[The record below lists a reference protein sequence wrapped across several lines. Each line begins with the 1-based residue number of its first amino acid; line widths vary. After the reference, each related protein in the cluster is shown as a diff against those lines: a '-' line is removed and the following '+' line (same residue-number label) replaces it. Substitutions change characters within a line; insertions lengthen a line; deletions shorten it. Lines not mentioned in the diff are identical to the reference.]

1 MKKVLTLILLCF
13 CVSVVYAQETK
24 ELKIIGKAKKLETGE
39 MVARRDGNGN
49 YCAAI
54 QLVSNLEGF
63 TYDSFDG
70 IVGNIDDKPGMDMVY
85 LTSTERVLQIFK
97 TGFKP
102 LKIILSDY
110 GISLKPREVWQIEIN
125 GENTADQLPVTIR
138 FTPADASLSID
149 GKPLT
154 LASTYNLSVGQ
165 HSVNIAKDGFQSIE
179 KTISVDDKNVFFE
192 YKLLKQADA
201 ALQIETIPE
210 GATVYLDGVNLGVS
224 PIAAFYKPGNY
235 PIKITK
241 EGYVGIENQIL
252 EVITP
257 QTIKSYTLE
266 ENVGYLTVNTN
277 PLATVYFNNE
287 KVTNYTNAK
296 LAPQLVKI
304 KVVMPKAE
312 TLEQQIVLKRNDN
325 QVIDMF
331 PEVQTGSLQ
340 IAVTPFDANVEVI
353 GDAGERFTAT
363 GMKVFE
369 DIPVGTYTI
378 KVSAT
383 SYTTVTETA
392 LVSKDETTNMSFKLI
407 KPTSGVSTNA
417 DGIEMVFVKG
427 GTFTMGCTSEQSNC
441 FDNEKTIHQVTLSDF
456 QIGKYEVTQKQWQFI
471 MGSNPCIFKGDN
483 LPVEN
488 VSWNDLQE
496 FIQKLNQKTGKTYR
510 LPTEAEW
517 EYACRAG
524 TSTPFYTGNNLTT
537 SQANYDGNYPYNNN
551 PKGEYRAKTIPV
563 GSFAP
568 NAWGLYDMHG
578 NVWEWCN
585 DWYGNYSSGSQSNP
599 QGASSGSSRVL
610 RGGSWDF
617 IARRCRSASRNDYA
631 PGIRS
636 GNIGFRLALSDG
648 GTIQNERNEQ
658 KSTIMP
664 MNYIGHFNNDY
675 SVGDYKSIFNEN
687 QRYNPSAF
695 QKNIYFKANVIFLSS
710 VSFAGSNS
718 YDNEELIVS
727 QGDAFML
734 DLLTNGIAFYQKGSS
749 GESIAKYSLAVQIE
763 DSAGK
768 EYFSEVTNSE
778 FVQVEENKFN
788 FIISIK
794 IEPDKLLLL
803 PISEYLYLN
812 FSIKDR
818 NEKGRVLQGFTK
830 FRIVKE

>member
-1 MKKVLTLILLCF
+1 MKKVYFLFILQLLIGY
-13 CVSVVYAQETK
+13 VMAQESK
-24 ELKIIGKAKKLETGE
+24 ELNIIGKAKKLETGE

-97 TGFKP
+97 TGYKP

-138 FTPADASLSID
+138 FTPSDASLSID
-149 GKPLT
+149 GKPVT

-165 HSVNIAKDGFQSIE
+165 HNVNIAKDGFQSIE

-241 EGYVGIENQIL
+241 EGYVSIENQML
-252 EVITP
+252 EVKTP

-277 PLATVYFNNE
+277 PLASVYFNNE
-287 KVTNYTNAK
+287 KVTNFKDIK

-312 TLEQQIVLKRNDN
+312 TLEQQIVLKRNDK

-353 GDAGERFTAT
+353 GDAGERYTAT

-383 SYTTVTETA
+383 SYTTATETA
-392 LVSKDETTNMSFKLI
+392 LVKTGETLNKSIKLL
-407 KPTSGVSTNA
+407 KPTAPASGVSTSS
-417 DGIEMVFVKG
+417 DGFDMVFVKG
-427 GTFTMGCTSEQSNC
+427 GKFTMGSPANEADRGSN
-441 FDNEKTIHQVTLSDF
+441 ETQHQVTLSDF
-456 QIGKYEVTQKQWQFI
+456 QIGKCEVTQKQWTAI
-471 MGSNPCIFKGDN
+471 MGNNPSNFKGDN
-483 LPVEN
+483 LPVEQ
-488 VSWNDLQE
+488 VSWNDVQE
-496 FIQKLNQKTGKTYR
+496 FIQKLNQKTGKRYR

-524 TSTPFYTGNNLTT
+524 TSTPFSTGNNLTT

-551 PKGEYRAKTIPV
+551 PKGEYRAKTMPV

-568 NAWGLYDMHG
+568 NTWGLYDMHG

-585 DWYGNYSSGSQSNP
+585 DWYGDYGSGSQTNP
-599 QGASSGSSRVL
+599 QGATSGSYRVP
-610 RGGSWDF
+610 RGGSWCGG
-617 IARRCRSASRNDYA
+617 ALRCRSARRDIITPSRRDDDV
-631 PGIRS
+631 
-636 GNIGFRLALSDG
+636 GFRLVLS
-648 GTIQNERNEQ
+648 
-658 KSTIMP
+658 K
-664 MNYIGHFNNDY
+664 
-675 SVGDYKSIFNEN
+675 
-687 QRYNPSAF
+687 
-695 QKNIYFKANVIFLSS
+695 
-710 VSFAGSNS
+710 
-718 YDNEELIVS
+718 
-727 QGDAFML
+727 
-734 DLLTNGIAFYQKGSS
+734 
-749 GESIAKYSLAVQIE
+749 
-763 DSAGK
+763 
-768 EYFSEVTNSE
+768 
-778 FVQVEENKFN
+778 
-788 FIISIK
+788 
-794 IEPDKLLLL
+794 
-803 PISEYLYLN
+803 
-812 FSIKDR
+812 
-818 NEKGRVLQGFTK
+818 
-830 FRIVKE
+830 